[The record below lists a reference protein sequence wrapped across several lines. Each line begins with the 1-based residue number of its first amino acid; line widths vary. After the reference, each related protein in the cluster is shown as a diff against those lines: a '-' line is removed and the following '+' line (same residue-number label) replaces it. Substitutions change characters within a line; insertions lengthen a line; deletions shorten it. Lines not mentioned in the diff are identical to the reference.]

1 VQEMNKTVGAEAA
14 EVQIVA
20 DETAKMA
27 AECEADL
34 AEAIPLLEG
43 AIKAL
48 NTLKSS
54 DITEVKA
61 MKTPP
66 GGVVMTMHAICIMMK
81 VKPDKI
87 KDPAGGN
94 KKVEDFWG
102 PSKKHLLGDSKF
114 LQKLKDY
121 DKDHISAKIMKV
133 IRKKFISNPD
143 FEPAKIKTASV
154 AAHGLCLWVRAM
166 EAYDRVAKV
175 VEPKKKK
182 LAKTQEE
189 LKVTMEQL
197 AVKKADLK
205 AVEDELAGLEAAF
218 NEATAKKEQL
228 EEDVELCEKKLT
240 RAKQLI
246 DGLGGEQTR
255 WTENVHV
262 LSDQYINVT

>member
-1 VQEMNKTVGAEAA
+1 MQGELEAKLPVLAVAKKDTDALMKTIQEKLPTVQEMKKTVGAEAA

-87 KDPAGGN
+87 KDPAG
-94 KKVEDFWG
+94 
-102 PSKKHLLGDSKF
+102 
-114 LQKLKDY
+114 
-121 DKDHISAKIMKV
+121 V
-133 IRKKFISNPD
+133 IRRLKISGD
-143 FEPAKIKTASV
+143 LRKTPS
-154 AAHGLCLWVRAM
+154 W
-166 EAYDRVAKV
+166 
-175 VEPKKKK
+175 
-182 LAKTQEE
+182 
-189 LKVTMEQL
+189 
-197 AVKKADLK
+197 
-205 AVEDELAGLEAAF
+205 
-218 NEATAKKEQL
+218 
-228 EEDVELCEKKLT
+228 
-240 RAKQLI
+240 
-246 DGLGGEQTR
+246 
-255 WTENVHV
+255 
-262 LSDQYINVT
+262 

>member
-1 VQEMNKTVGAEAA
+1 MQGELEAKLPVLAVAKKDTDALMKTIQEKLPTVQEMKKTVGAEAA

-133 IRKKFISNPD
+133 IRKIHHNPPVD
-143 FEPAKIKTASV
+143 KNASV
-154 AAHGLCLWVRAM
+154 LCLWVRAM
-166 EAYDRVAKV
+166 AYDVLKV

-189 LKVTMEQL
+189 S
-197 AVKKADLK
+197 
-205 AVEDELAGLEAAF
+205 
-218 NEATAKKEQL
+218 
-228 EEDVELCEKKLT
+228 
-240 RAKQLI
+240 R
-246 DGLGGEQTR
+246 
-255 WTENVHV
+255 
-262 LSDQYINVT
+262 